1 MTKTTIGPVWPTFRL
16 VNTPDAADTAHASIH
31 RGADQIVEQPPNGRV
46 FRTSRRV
53 SIDDCSP
60 AGRMECDAIA
70 RFLQDAGNDDT
81 DDAGL
86 DEFGLAW
93 VARRATIEIDVG
105 PQARELLQIATW
117 CSGTGRRWAERST
130 QLRGDRGGLVN
141 ASVIWIHIDA
151 HTGRPASWGAGF
163 ADNYLVATQGRRVDA
178 KLRHSTD
185 VAEDAVQVPW
195 RFRATDMDAFGHVN
209 NAAYLALVEQV
220 WGEGALTSPARI
232 EIEWRKPSLASE
244 DLMLHAT
251 ETQLWLT
258 EPGSGELRVSATC
271 TPLK

>member
-1 MTKTTIGPVWPTFRL
+1 MTTIGRFWHTFRH
-16 VNTPDAADTAHASIH
+16 VKTPDSPGTGESIIH
-31 RGADQIVEQPPNGRV
+31 RGADELVEQPPSGRV

-60 AGRMECDAIA
+60 TGRMEYDAIA

-93 VARRATIEIDVG
+93 VARRATMEIGVG

-130 QLRGDRGGLVN
+130 QLRGDRGGIVN
-141 ASVIWIHIDA
+141 ASVIWIHIDPQ
-151 HTGRPASWGAGF
+151 TGRPSSWGDGF
-163 ADNYLVATQGRRVDA
+163 ADNYLEATQGRRVDA
-178 KLRHSTD
+178 KLRHTTD
-185 VAEDAVQVPW
+185 VAGDADAAPW

-220 WGEGALTSPARI
+220 WGADALTGPARV

-244 DLMLHAT
+244 DLTLHST
-251 ETQLWLT
+251 DTQLWLI
-258 EPGSGELRVSATC
+258 EPESGELRVTATC
-271 TPLK
+271 SAR